1 MDPPSLADDADL
13 TALSAPVD
21 DESTGD
27 GRLIDNKMY
36 LGEKECECYYNEE

>member
-1 MDPPSLADDADL
+1 MLLSTLMDHCVDPPSLADDADL

-27 GRLIDNKMY
+27 GRLMDNKMY
-36 LGEKECECYYNEE
+36 VCI